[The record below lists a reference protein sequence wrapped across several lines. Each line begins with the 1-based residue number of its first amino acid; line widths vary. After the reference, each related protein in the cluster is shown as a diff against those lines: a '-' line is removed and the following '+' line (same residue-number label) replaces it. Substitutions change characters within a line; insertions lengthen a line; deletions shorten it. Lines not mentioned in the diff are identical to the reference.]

1 MILPSK
7 VYDFMK
13 WLIQVVIPAFCAL
26 YYGLA
31 QIFNALPNPQGV
43 VAALALICTFL
54 GVVLGISSRQ
64 YFRSDQVFDGA
75 VVVSPGEDGSLEAHA
90 GLVTPPAELADKTH
104 IVLRVAKPDK

>member
-13 WLIQVVIPAFCAL
+13 WLIQVVIPAFGAL

-31 QIFNALPNPQGV
+31 QIFQSFPNPEGV
-43 VAALALICTFL
+43 VAALALVCAFL

-75 VVVSPGEDGSLEAHA
+75 VVMAPGENGDLEAHA
-90 GLVTPPAELADKTH
+90 GLVTPPEKIADKTH
-104 IVLRVAKPDK
+104 IVLRVAKPD